1 MTKNVFSGSQL
12 DDSLFMFDDN
22 TPEEDGESA
31 TRNRQAKSKAGHKND
46 PKRITGIE
54 KEISKSNTKS
64 NNHASAKDAG
74 SSRARKGT
82 PCDSTRIDDISFMFD
97 DHTTEKDSAG
107 RHQKKEL
114 DSGKNYATSDKDAS
128 SDGDTG
134 IDSDSESKGKKEMI
148 VPKLKGKR
156 KAIIP
161 KTSVSTRNAPKLS
174 CSLTKASCLSSHKS
188 QKGKLSTSDEISA
201 QKIVSGKKARS
212 ARLKATVD
220 DIAHFVSGQQE
231 DNLTQALSKVGLGS
245 KNAAPRKRGRER
257 EASKT
262 GIKNSGL
269 TNGKTHLRDNAE
281 KRALMLEGE
290 NPKLSSNKVR
300 SGRVKTRENNKDDP
314 TIPLFEPRIT
324 RAMKKLVQDK
334 ENKTTSTKLRGKISS
349 GVKGAS
355 NTSQDSQLEHT
366 LSDGDFPKTVSDYA
380 DITDELHLDSSMF
393 SFHDIVDGEK
403 LIATEKGQIMDGEPI
418 IIESEYI
425 VLTRSICF
433 ICSCTN

>member
-22 TPEEDGESA
+22 TPEEDGENT

-46 PKRITGIE
+46 PKRTTGIE
-54 KEISKSNTKS
+54 KEISKSNTKT

-82 PCDSTRIDDISFMFD
+82 PCDSTRIDDILFMFD
-97 DHTTEKDSAG
+97 DHTTEKDSTG

-114 DSGKNYATSDKDAS
+114 DSGKNHATSDKDAS

-161 KTSVSTRNAPKLS
+161 KTSVSIRNAPKLS
-174 CSLTKASCLSSHKS
+174 CSLTKASGLSSHKS

-300 SGRVKTRENNKDDP
+300 SRRVKTRENNKDDP
-314 TIPLFEPRIT
+314 SIPLFEPRIT

-355 NTSQDSQLEHT
+355 NTLSQDSIHS
-366 LSDGDFPKTVSDYA
+366 LST
-380 DITDELHLDSSMF
+380 H
-393 SFHDIVDGEK
+393 
-403 LIATEKGQIMDGEPI
+403 
-418 IIESEYI
+418 
-425 VLTRSICF
+425 
-433 ICSCTN
+433 